1 MSSIDGIVSGIN
13 TKDFIANMIKLESA
27 PQTLLQNKKATTDAI
42 TKALQAINTKV
53 ASLAEFAAKAKKPES
68 LNAVAATVSDS
79 KMAAV
84 TTTESAKPG
93 SLSFT
98 VDQVAT
104 SQSSLVKLPDSMGA
118 SPSFTLTRDGKDVT
132 ITAVTNS
139 LPDIVD
145 AFNAEGT
152 GVKATLITV
161 DDENGAQTQLLQLTS
176 IETGTKNAFTLSS
189 AGNAVELEELAKAGD
204 AKITLFPGSSVQR
217 TRVSSSNTFEDL
229 MTGVNVTV
237 NQVSEAGAKPIQVS
251 VSRDN
256 EATKKL
262 ASGLVDNLN
271 AILGDIAQ
279 QTKSTNAKA
288 SDGADILKPGLL
300 AGNSSIRAIQQ
311 SLQSEGAVE
320 LNGLVAADLGI
331 VLGRDGTYTFDAA
344 AFDKTVAANPD
355 KAREALAD
363 LAGRLGEVAKVNS
376 APGTGIISQQITSS
390 QETSSD
396 LNARISA
403 WTDRLATRQEAL
415 QRQFTAMESMLSKL
429 QGQSSYL
436 TNMISQMNANSS
448 N

>member
-176 IETGTKNAFTLSS
+176 IEQPL
-189 AGNAVELEELAKAGD
+189 
-204 AKITLFPGSSVQR
+204 IPGQW
-217 TRVSSSNTFEDL
+217 
-229 MTGVNVTV
+229 
-237 NQVSEAGAKPIQVS
+237 AA
-251 VSRDN
+251 
-256 EATKKL
+256 
-262 ASGLVDNLN
+262 
-271 AILGDIAQ
+271 
-279 QTKSTNAKA
+279 
-288 SDGADILKPGLL
+288 GADINELHLEVKKDFDHIGGIQAWDINKGKEVWREKYKHSWNWGSIMTTASGVLFAGGTNDRMFHAYDAKTGKLL
-300 AGNSSIRAIQQ
+300 WQFPTPS
-311 SLQSEGAVE
+311 
-320 LNGLVAADLGI
+320 
-331 VLGRDGTYTFDAA
+331 
-344 AFDKTVAANPD
+344 
-355 KAREALAD
+355 
-363 LAGRLGEVAKVNS
+363 
-376 APGTGIISQQITSS
+376 GIISPPSSFSIAIT
-390 QETSSD
+390 
-396 LNARISA
+396 
-403 WTDRLATRQEAL
+403 
-415 QRQFTAMESMLSKL
+415 
-429 QGQSSYL
+429 
-436 TNMISQMNANSS
+436 
-448 N
+448 